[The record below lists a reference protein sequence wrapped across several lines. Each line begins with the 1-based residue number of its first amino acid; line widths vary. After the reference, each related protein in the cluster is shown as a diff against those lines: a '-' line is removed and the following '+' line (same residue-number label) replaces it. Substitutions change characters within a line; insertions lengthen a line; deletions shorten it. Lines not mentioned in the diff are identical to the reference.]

1 MLPYGTLE
9 EASAALGRNLTMA
22 ETVWFNYSAG
32 KSDYYLYCHNIF
44 FLFFVFSVAPLPLV
58 FVELAR
64 LAGFDR
70 YKIQPKVRLSGSE
83 IGRCYKDVM
92 RMFFFIVGPLQLVSY
107 PSVQMIGIR
116 TGLPLPSGWEMF
128 AQLLVYF
135 VVEDFTNYWIH
146 RFLHNKWGYEK
157 IHRVHHEYTAPIG
170 FAAPYAHW
178 AEILILGIPSFLGPA
193 MVPGHMITFWMWI
206 ALRQIEAIE
215 THCGYDFPWS
225 PTKYIPFY
233 GGAEYHDYHHYVGGQ
248 SQSNFASVFTYCDYI
263 YGTDKG
269 YRYQKKIF
277 QKLKGELESN
287 GDQNGGSYH
296 FSTQDIKSD

>member
-1 MLPYGTLE
+1 MEVNWVCLFIHSQTKVVWKFPHILRQHPAHTVHHHLHKHRKITKTKHFSFLSLSLSIYLSLSSTHWIWEPPRTFRTLRAVDRFTSKMLPYGTLE

-107 PSVQMIGIR
+107 PSVQVLYLWM
-116 TGLPLPSGWEMF
+116 
-128 AQLLVYF
+128 
-135 VVEDFTNYWIH
+135 
-146 RFLHNKWGYEK
+146 RF
-157 IHRVHHEYTAPIG
+157 G
-170 FAAPYAHW
+170 F
-178 AEILILGIPSFLGPA
+178 GFG
-193 MVPGHMITFWMWI
+193 
-206 ALRQIEAIE
+206 
-215 THCGYDFPWS
+215 
-225 PTKYIPFY
+225 
-233 GGAEYHDYHHYVGGQ
+233 
-248 SQSNFASVFTYCDYI
+248 VFGVKD
-263 YGTDKG
+263 
-269 YRYQKKIF
+269 
-277 QKLKGELESN
+277 
-287 GDQNGGSYH
+287 
-296 FSTQDIKSD
+296 